1 MMNDAKTA
9 AEVGAAMYGGG
20 KAGTA
25 VAAKHTLAVATTGL
39 TLAAIVV
46 MAMTMPKSRCEF
58 FVALISTVVSSFAGG
73 AWAIL
78 QWNMFGS
85 VLTASNELELWLSL
99 AKLGGVFFVCGLP
112 GWVLIRSAFVFSE
125 ARKNKGINVL
135 IRDIKKALR

>member
-25 VAAKHTLAVATTGL
+25 VAAKHTLFVASTSM
-39 TLAAIVV
+39 TLATAVV
-46 MAMTMPKSRCEF
+46 MAMTMPKSRGEF
-58 FVALISTVVSSFAGG
+58 FVALISTIVSSFAGG

-78 QWNMFGS
+78 ELGMFGS

-99 AKLGGVFFVCGLP
+99 AKLGGVFFVAGLP

-135 IRDIKKALR
+135 IRDIRRSFK